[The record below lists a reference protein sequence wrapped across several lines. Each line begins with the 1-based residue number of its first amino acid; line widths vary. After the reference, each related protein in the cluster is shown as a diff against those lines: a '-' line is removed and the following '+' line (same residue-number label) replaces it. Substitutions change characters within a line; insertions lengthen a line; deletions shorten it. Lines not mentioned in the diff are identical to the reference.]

1 MICSVW
7 VARRIGARTK
17 ANKSLEIYFSC
28 LLAVCVMQIFRQF
41 PDKSLIPLWPIST
54 NLIRPETKDSGNELA
69 LIRTISR
76 LSPFRIS
83 SAPSRYLFNSSCIL
97 FSLLYMFSFYY
108 AALRARHVEGKNQIF
123 SYAFPTRLCLC
134 IFNLDSPAGKK
145 LKNNI

>member
-1 MICSVW
+1 LQLILDRSPSQRFICMSEWVRVVRSGAEWCAMICSVW

-76 LSPFRIS
+76 LSIFRIS
-83 SAPSRYLFNSSCIL
+83 SAPSRYLFNPSCIL

-108 AALRARHVEGKNQIF
+108 AALRARH
-123 SYAFPTRLCLC
+123 A
-134 IFNLDSPAGKK
+134 
-145 LKNNI
+145 